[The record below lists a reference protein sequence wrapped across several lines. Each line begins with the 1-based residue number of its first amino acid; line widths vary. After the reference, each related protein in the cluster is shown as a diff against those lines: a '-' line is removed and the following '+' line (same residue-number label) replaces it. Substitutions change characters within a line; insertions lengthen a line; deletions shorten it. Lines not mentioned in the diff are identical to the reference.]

1 VIVRLINLVK
11 PRRFWTRRFHA
22 RTKED
27 QMTYDEQ
34 IERNKLAAARS
45 WLADPP
51 PPPPS
56 PQPHDR
62 TDKWRRMYG
71 QVPPEN

>member
-1 VIVRLINLVK
+1 
-11 PRRFWTRRFHA
+11 
-22 RTKED
+22 
-27 QMTYDEQ
+27 MTDDEQ
-34 IERNKLAAARS
+34 IGRNKLAAERG
-45 WLADPP
+45 WLAD

-71 QVPPEN
+71 QMPPTK

>member
-1 VIVRLINLVK
+1 
-11 PRRFWTRRFHA
+11 
-22 RTKED
+22 
-27 QMTYDEQ
+27 MTDDEQ
-34 IERNKLAAARS
+34 IERPKLAAARG

-71 QVPPEN
+71 QTLPTN

>member
-1 VIVRLINLVK
+1 
-11 PRRFWTRRFHA
+11 
-22 RTKED
+22 
-27 QMTYDEQ
+27 MTTTGQ
-34 IERNKLAAARS
+34 IERNKLAAARG

-56 PQPHDR
+56 PQTHDR

-71 QVPPEN
+71 QLPPTN

>member
-1 VIVRLINLVK
+1 MTEKAL
-11 PRRFWTRRFHA
+11 A
-22 RTKED
+22 E
-27 QMTYDEQ
+27 QMIDDEQ
-34 IERNKLAAARS
+34 IERNKLAAARG

-62 TDKWRRMYG
+62 ADKWRRMYG
-71 QVPPEN
+71 QMPPANPEGFR